1 MLMVKYSNFLPL
13 SYGTAQATIFAAVL
27 YGKARCKIVV
37 TLLQCWANEFRYLYD
52 DLVVKM
58 SKILV
63 EIVVLTRLF
72 CSMKQLIHKLF
83 ITLLLIVLQLFSTIE
98 TDMV

>member
-1 MLMVKYSNFLPL
+1 MLGKWISPSFNDEKYF
-13 SYGTAQATIFAAVL
+13 
-27 YGKARCKIVV
+27 
-37 TLLQCWANEFRYLYD
+37 
-52 DLVVKM
+52 VVKM